1 LKCSN
6 CNVFRHTTAICA
18 TNNIDN
24 LKVMAEGRR
33 NVGAVNSKSTDNK
46 QNQFQW
52 QVVGKRNQF
61 QYKTNQCLRESVL
74 SGRDPLFLLEL
85 NHQRLKLMS
94 LLMPKVHL
102 KLNLNVPV
110 MLNVSGVR
118 GMDILLQTV
127 QTREL

>member
-1 LKCSN
+1 M
-6 CNVFRHTTAICA
+6 V
-18 TNNIDN
+18 
-24 LKVMAEGRR
+24 AEGKR
-33 NVGAVNSKSTDNK
+33 NVGAVNSKSADNK

-74 SGRDPLFLLEL
+74 SGRDLLFLLEL